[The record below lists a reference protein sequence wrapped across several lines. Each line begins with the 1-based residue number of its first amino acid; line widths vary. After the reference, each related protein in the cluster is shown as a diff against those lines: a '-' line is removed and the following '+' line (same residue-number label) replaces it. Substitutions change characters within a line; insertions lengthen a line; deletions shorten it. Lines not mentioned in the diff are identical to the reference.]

1 MGRPP
6 LEIRLLGRVE
16 IARAGES
23 VHLPPSRKVL
33 TLLAYLALAPTA
45 VTRTRLC
52 DLLWDVAND
61 PRGEL
66 RWCLSKLRA
75 LLDDD
80 DRKRV
85 LTTGKELVRL
95 DLSDVFVDVHAVDE
109 AMKRGSP
116 TELQTLFR
124 GDFLEG
130 VDPDGGPELAAWLA
144 AARQRYRAARPATAI
159 ERPEPEPARRRAS
172 IVIMPFADESPGRP
186 LGHGVTDDVIT
197 RLAKLR
203 ALFVIARG
211 SAYVLRERGVDAQEA
226 GRLLGV
232 DYVAS
237 GRVRVDN
244 GRIAVRVEL
253 AETKRAQ
260 IVWTDDITA
269 HASET
274 FDVLDTIVDRIVAA
288 IAEEVEAEECRRAIL
303 KPPASLDA
311 WEAYHRGLWHM
322 YRFTP
327 NDNAEAARFFRRAL
341 ELDATFARAHSGLSF
356 THFQNVF
363 LDLTPDRDVQLAQT
377 FTTAAASLGADE
389 RDPTAHWAMGRALWL
404 RGETTESIG
413 VLRRCFDLSPNF
425 ALGHYMLGFVEAQ
438 LGDPS
443 VAIAES
449 NTSRALSPYDPLQFG
464 MLGLRALAHMRRGE
478 HEEAALWAQRAAA
491 RPNAHAHIVA
501 IAASTLALDGRR
513 DDARRLLARIREGL
527 PGYDVDAFLRAFRF
541 ERDAERLLRSAAK
554 TFDFG

>member
-1 MGRPP
+1 
-6 LEIRLLGRVE
+6 
-16 IARAGES
+16 
-23 VHLPPSRKVL
+23 
-33 TLLAYLALAPTA
+33 
-45 VTRTRLC
+45 
-52 DLLWDVAND
+52 
-61 PRGEL
+61 
-66 RWCLSKLRA
+66 
-75 LLDDD
+75 
-80 DRKRV
+80 
-85 LTTGKELVRL
+85 
-95 DLSDVFVDVHAVDE
+95 
-109 AMKRGSP
+109 
-116 TELQTLFR
+116 
-124 GDFLEG
+124 
-130 VDPDGGPELAAWLA
+130 
-144 AARQRYRAARPATAI
+144 
-159 ERPEPEPARRRAS
+159 
-172 IVIMPFADESPGRP
+172 MPFADESPGRP
-186 LGHGVTDDVIT
+186 IGHGVTDDVIT

-211 SAYVLRERGVDAQEA
+211 SAYALGDRGIGAQEA

-237 GRVRVDN
+237 GCVRADAH
-244 GRIAVRVEL
+244 RIAVRVEL
-253 AETKRAQ
+253 AETTTAR

-269 HASET
+269 PARET

-327 NDNAEAARFFRRAL
+327 NDNHEAARFFRRAL
-341 ELDATFARAHSGLSF
+341 ELDATFARAYSGLSF

-363 LDLTPDRDVQLAQT
+363 LDLTPDRDAQLAQT
-377 FTTAAASLGADE
+377 FTTAAASLSADE

-404 RGETTESIG
+404 RGETTESVG
-413 VLRRCFDLSPNF
+413 VLQRCIALSPNF

-438 LGDPS
+438 SGDPN

-449 NTSRALSPYDPLQFG
+449 NTSRALSPFDPLQFG

-478 HEEAALWAQRAAA
+478 HAEAAIWAQRAAA
-491 RPNAHAHIVA
+491 RPNAHAHIIA
-501 IAASTLALDGRR
+501 IAASMLALNGRR
-513 DDARRLLARIREGL
+513 DDARKLVARIRERL
-527 PGYDVDAFLRAFRF
+527 PAYDVDGFLRAFRF